1 MSLIV
6 PARTVSG
13 RGSRGAVLEAVTP
26 LRGAIIVVRGQSV
39 PWVDVLLAELMAAG
53 RPVFPVIA
61 TGEPSLPQVEAL
73 VSELRDSGAG
83 IVVAI
88 GGGSVIDLGKAL
100 AALVPAPGGV
110 LDHLEVVGA
119 GQPLAEPPLPLIAVP
134 TTAGTGAEATKNA
147 VIDVPDHRRKVSLR
161 DPRMVPGL
169 AVLDADLTDGAPWPV
184 TLSTGMDALTQLIE
198 AFVSIRATPETDV
211 LCRAA
216 IPLAAGALSR
226 LSKGEDPDAR
236 QTMLVAAHLSGIALA
251 NAGLGAVHGL
261 AGVLGGR
268 TKAPHGAICARLLPA
283 VLKANREA
291 CLAAGLDTGRFDE
304 VDKMVAR
311 GMGRPGETA
320 PDLLRELMSG
330 TDFPGLGAFDAEA
343 VAEESLQSSSMK
355 GNPVQL
361 TVPQLVSV
369 LGSAA

>member
-1 MSLIV
+1 MSLTV

-13 RGSRGAVLEAVTP
+13 RGSRSAVLEAVTP
-26 LRGAIIVVRGQSV
+26 LRGAVIVVRGRSV
-39 PWVDVLLAELMAAG
+39 PWVDTLVSELMAAG
-53 RPVFPVIA
+53 RPVVPVIA
-61 TGEPSLPQVEAL
+61 AGEPSLPHVETLIA
-73 VSELRDSGAG
+73 ELRDSGAG
-83 IVVAI
+83 IVLAI

-119 GQPLAEPPLPLIAVP
+119 GQPLAAPPLPLIAVP

-169 AVLDADLTDGAPWPV
+169 AVLDAELTDGAPWPV

-198 AFVSIRATPETDV
+198 AYLSVKANPETDA

-216 IPLAAGALSR
+216 IPLAAKALFR
-226 LSKGEDPDAR
+226 LSKGEDLEAR

-261 AGVLGGR
+261 AGVLGGH
-268 TKAPHGAICARLLPA
+268 TKAPHGAICARLLPE
-283 VLKANREA
+283 VLKVNRQA
-291 CLAAGLDTGRFDE
+291 CAAAGRDTKRFGE
-304 VDKMVAR
+304 VDEMVSE
-311 GMGRPGETA
+311 GMAHPGETA
-320 PDLLRELMSG
+320 ADLLSALTNG
-330 TDFPGLGAFDAEA
+330 AAFPGLGSFDAET
-343 VAEESLQSSSMK
+343 VAKESMESSSMK

-361 TVPQLVSV
+361 TVAQLVSV
-369 LGSAA
+369 LGSAV